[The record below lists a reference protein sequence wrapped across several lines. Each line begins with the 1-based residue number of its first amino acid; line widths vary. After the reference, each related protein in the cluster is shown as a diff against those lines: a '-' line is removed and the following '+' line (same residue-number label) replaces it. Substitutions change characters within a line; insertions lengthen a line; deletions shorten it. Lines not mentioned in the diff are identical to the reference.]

1 MFREGFAAYVC
12 LLLVRHCANAM
23 PLKRHQDAVNN
34 RPIIGILAQEVFDDV
49 MKPFGKTYIPDS
61 YVKYIESGGSRVVP
75 IRLTL
80 TSTEYENIFRSIN
93 GLLLIGGS
101 PDLETSDFARV
112 SRIFYELAVKANDG
126 GDYFPIWGTCFGMQL
141 LTALVAGENLL
152 TLTPAENIT
161 LPLNLTAYVHSSR
174 MFKGFPS
181 EVMTALSRE
190 PLTGNFH
197 NFGITIKTFA
207 ENEKLHKFYTV
218 LSTNVAENGATF
230 VSTMEAKSYPFYG
243 VQWHPEVNC
252 FQWDPDMQFPHSPY
266 AVRVSSLLA
275 EFFIDE
281 GRRSLHSYD
290 TPDEEASSLIYNYS
304 PMYTQ
309 NFTRYE
315 QIYFF

>member
-1 MFREGFAAYVC
+1 MFREWFAAYVF
-12 LLLVRHCANAM
+12 LLLVRHYTDAM
-23 PLKRHQDAVNN
+23 SSERHHEAINN
-34 RPIIGILAQEVFDDV
+34 RPIIGILAQEVVDDV

-80 TSTEYENIFRSIN
+80 TATEYEKIFRSIN

-101 PDLETSDFARV
+101 TDLETSDFARV
-112 SRIFYELAVKANDG
+112 SKIFYHLAVKANDG
-126 GDYFPIWGTCFGMQL
+126 GDYFPIWGTCLGMQL
-141 LTALVAGENLL
+141 LTVLVAGENLL
-152 TLTPAENIT
+152 SPTPAENIP
-161 LPLNLTAYVHSSR
+161 LPLNLTPDVHSCR

-197 NFGITIKTFA
+197 KFGITNETFA
-207 ENEKLHKFYTV
+207 GNEKLHTFYTV

-230 VSTMEAKSYPFYG
+230 ISTMEAKNYPFYG
-243 VQWHPEVNC
+243 VQWHPEVNR
-252 FQWDPDMQFPHSPY
+252 FQWAPDVQFPHSPY

-275 EFFIDE
+275 EFYIDE
-281 GRRSLHSYD
+281 GRRSFHSYD
-290 TPDEEASSLIYNYS
+290 TPDEEASSLIYNYQ
-304 PMYTQ
+304 PVYAG
-309 NFTRYE
+309 NLTRYE